1 MDKFFIWFM
10 FYSFVGW
17 TYETA
22 LYSIRQ
28 GRFVNSGMLYGCICP
43 IYGFGALM
51 CVGLFSQNSGSPAI
65 FAGAAVMSCG
75 LEYISSWII
84 EKLFGARWWDYSD
97 WPFNLNGRISLL
109 SGLAFGFLALLT
121 VKGFHPAIEKITGE
135 IPPERLRFLAGALA
149 VILAADIIFSAFK
162 CRKVSERGEE
172 VKIVLKL
179 PFDFMPKLMGIKA
192 HVKGFTAVVNRRSSG
207 IIEYI
212 AEKLRDMGLIT

>member
-1 MDKFFIWFM
+1 MDKFFLWFM

-17 TYETA
+17 TYETT
-22 LYSIRQ
+22 LYSLRQ

-51 CVGLFSQNSGSPAI
+51 CIGLFSPGSSSLAI
-65 FAGAAVMSCG
+65 FVGAAVMSCG

-121 VKGFHPAIEKITGE
+121 VKGFHPAIEEITRE
-135 IPPERLRFLAGALA
+135 LPPERLRFLAGALA
-149 VILAADIIFSAFK
+149 VILAADMIFSAFR
-162 CRKVSERGEE
+162 CRKVSESREE

-192 HVKGFTAVVNRRSSG
+192 HVKGFSAVVTQRGSG

-212 AEKLRDMGLIT
+212 TEKLRDMGLIK